1 MEEAYSNL
9 NNAYLQIKGMIVVEG
24 FYALVAGFVITTFVF
39 KLAGIIKEM
48 VHEGKGFN
56 AKQFYELG
64 REYILCIALICIM
77 PVLLDTLETVLA
89 YAADRLMES
98 LAAGG
103 VYNPDNI
110 WKKPIE
116 QAFDD
121 LMNSDI
127 IDIAVNGLDTT
138 FNSLLAG
145 AVGSFGGVAY
155 DYLMLVFL
163 CTRYLILILLE
174 VISPLAIACLYNSDT
189 RSSFYTW
196 ARQMVGCY
204 MLYPGFII
212 ASVFSDLIVVNYVQ
226 QRPWSVTLMVI
237 FSFLLKLAMLA
248 TVKATVNKWLE
259 LI

>member
-121 LMNSDI
+121 LINSDI

-204 MLYPGFII
+204 MLYPGFVI

-226 QRPWSVTLMVI
+226 QRPWSITLMVI

-248 TVKATVNKWLE
+248 TVKATVNKWL
-259 LI
+259 

>member
-77 PVLLDTLETVLA
+77 PVLLDTLEAVLA

-121 LMNSDI
+121 LMNNDI

-226 QRPWSVTLMVI
+226 QRPWSITLMVI

-248 TVKATVNKWLE
+248 TVKATVNKWL
-259 LI
+259 

>member
-204 MLYPGFII
+204 MLYPGFVI

-226 QRPWSVTLMVI
+226 QRTWSITLMVI

-248 TVKATVNKWLE
+248 TVKATVNKWL
-259 LI
+259 

>member
-39 KLAGIIKEM
+39 KLAGIIKDM

-77 PVLLDTLETVLA
+77 PVLLDTLEAVLA

-121 LMNSDI
+121 LMNNDI

-163 CTRYLILILLE
+163 CTHYLILILLE

-226 QRPWSVTLMVI
+226 QRPWSITLMVI

-248 TVKATVNKWLE
+248 TVKATVNKWL
-259 LI
+259 

>member
-9 NNAYLQIKGMIVVEG
+9 NNAYLQTKGMIVVEG

-204 MLYPGFII
+204 MLYPGFVI

-226 QRPWSVTLMVI
+226 QRPWSITLMVI

-248 TVKATVNKWLE
+248 TVKATVNKWL
-259 LI
+259 

>member
-116 QAFDD
+116 QLFDD

-127 IDIAVNGLDTT
+127 IDIAVNGLDTA
-138 FNSLLAG
+138 FDS
-145 AVGSFGGVAY
+145 Y

-248 TVKATVNKWLE
+248 TVKATVNKWL
-259 LI
+259 

>member
-127 IDIAVNGLDTT
+127 IDIAVNGPDTT

-204 MLYPGFII
+204 MLYPGFVI

-226 QRPWSVTLMVI
+226 QRPWSITLMVI

-248 TVKATVNKWLE
+248 TVKATVNKWL
-259 LI
+259 

>member
-39 KLAGIIKEM
+39 KLAGIIKDM

-77 PVLLDTLETVLA
+77 PVLLDTLEAVLA

-121 LMNSDI
+121 LMNNDI

-189 RSSFYTW
+189 RSSFYPW

-226 QRPWSVTLMVI
+226 QRPWSITLMVI

-248 TVKATVNKWLE
+248 TVKATVNKWL
-259 LI
+259 

>member
-39 KLAGIIKEM
+39 KLAGIIKDM

-121 LMNSDI
+121 LMNNDI

-226 QRPWSVTLMVI
+226 QRPWSITLMVI

-248 TVKATVNKWLE
+248 TVKATVNKWL
-259 LI
+259 

>member
-204 MLYPGFII
+204 MLYPGFVI

-226 QRPWSVTLMVI
+226 QSPWSITLMVI

-248 TVKATVNKWLE
+248 TVKATVNKWL
-259 LI
+259 

>member
-204 MLYPGFII
+204 MLYPGFVI

-226 QRPWSVTLMVI
+226 QRPWSITLLVI

-248 TVKATVNKWLE
+248 TVKATVNKWL
-259 LI
+259 

>member
-145 AVGSFGGVAY
+145 AVGSLGGVAY

-204 MLYPGFII
+204 MLYPGFVI

-226 QRPWSVTLMVI
+226 QRPWSITLMVI

-248 TVKATVNKWLE
+248 TVKATVNKWL
-259 LI
+259 

>member
-116 QAFDD
+116 QLFDD

-248 TVKATVNKWLE
+248 TVKATVNKWL
-259 LI
+259 

>member
-174 VISPLAIACLYNSDT
+174 VISPLAIACLYTSDT

-204 MLYPGFII
+204 MLYPGFVI

-226 QRPWSVTLMVI
+226 QRPWSITLMVI

-248 TVKATVNKWLE
+248 TVKATVNRWL
-259 LI
+259 

>member
-103 VYNPDNI
+103 VYNTDNI

-248 TVKATVNKWLE
+248 TVKATVNKWL
-259 LI
+259 

>member
-39 KLAGIIKEM
+39 NLAGIIKEM

-204 MLYPGFII
+204 MLYPGFVI

-226 QRPWSVTLMVI
+226 QRPWSITLMVI

-248 TVKATVNKWLE
+248 TVKATVNKWL
-259 LI
+259 

>member
-196 ARQMVGCY
+196 ARHMVGCY
-204 MLYPGFII
+204 MLYPGFVI

-226 QRPWSVTLMVI
+226 QRPWSITLMVI

-248 TVKATVNKWLE
+248 TVKATVNKWL
-259 LI
+259 

>member
-204 MLYPGFII
+204 MLYPGFVI

-226 QRPWSVTLMVI
+226 QRPGSITLMVI
-237 FSFLLKLAMLA
+237 FSYC
-248 TVKATVNKWLE
+248 
-259 LI
+259 

>member
-56 AKQFYELG
+56 AKQFYELC

-204 MLYPGFII
+204 MLYPGFVI

-226 QRPWSVTLMVI
+226 QRPWSITLMVI

-248 TVKATVNKWLE
+248 TVKATVNKWL
-259 LI
+259 

>member
-145 AVGSFGGVAY
+145 AVGGFGGVAY

-163 CTRYLILILLE
+163 CTRCLILILLE

-204 MLYPGFII
+204 MLYPGFVI

-226 QRPWSVTLMVI
+226 QRPWSITLMVI
-237 FSFLLKLAMLA
+237 FSFLLKLAMLS
-248 TVKATVNKWLE
+248 TVKATVNKWL
-259 LI
+259 

>member
-174 VISPLAIACLYNSDT
+174 VISPGAIACLYNSDT

-204 MLYPGFII
+204 MLYPGFVI

-226 QRPWSVTLMVI
+226 QRPWSITLMVI

-248 TVKATVNKWLE
+248 TVKATVNKWL
-259 LI
+259 

>member
-39 KLAGIIKEM
+39 KLAGIIKDM

-121 LMNSDI
+121 LMNNDI

-226 QRPWSVTLMVI
+226 QRPWSITLMVI
-237 FSFLLKLAMLA
+237 FSFLLKLAMLS
-248 TVKATVNKWLE
+248 TVKATVNKWL
-259 LI
+259 

>member
-204 MLYPGFII
+204 MLYPGFVI
-212 ASVFSDLIVVNYVQ
+212 ASVFSNLIVVNYVQ
-226 QRPWSVTLMVI
+226 QRPWSITLMVI
-237 FSFLLKLAMLA
+237 FSFLLKLAMLS
-248 TVKATVNKWLE
+248 TVKATVNKWL
-259 LI
+259 

>member
-39 KLAGIIKEM
+39 KLAGIIKDM

-77 PVLLDTLETVLA
+77 PVLLDTLEAVLA

-121 LMNSDI
+121 LMNNDI

-226 QRPWSVTLMVI
+226 QRPLVDNAHGDI
-237 FSFLLKLAMLA
+237 FLSAETGDA
-248 TVKATVNKWLE
+248 RHSESNG
-259 LI
+259 

>member
-64 REYILCIALICIM
+64 MEYILCIALICIM

-204 MLYPGFII
+204 MLYPGFVI

-226 QRPWSVTLMVI
+226 QRPWSITLMVI

-248 TVKATVNKWLE
+248 TVKATVNKWL
-259 LI
+259 

>member
-9 NNAYLQIKGMIVVEG
+9 SNAYLQIKGMIVVEG

-204 MLYPGFII
+204 MLYPGFVI

-226 QRPWSVTLMVI
+226 QRPWSITLMVI

-248 TVKATVNKWLE
+248 TVKATVNKWL
-259 LI
+259 

>member
-121 LMNSDI
+121 LMISDI

-204 MLYPGFII
+204 MLYPGFVI

-226 QRPWSVTLMVI
+226 QRPWSITLMVI

-248 TVKATVNKWLE
+248 TVKATVNKWL
-259 LI
+259 

>member
-204 MLYPGFII
+204 MLCPGFVI

-226 QRPWSVTLMVI
+226 QRPWSITLMVI

-248 TVKATVNKWLE
+248 TVKATVNKWL
-259 LI
+259 

>member
-226 QRPWSVTLMVI
+226 QRPWSITLMVI

-248 TVKATVNKWLE
+248 TVKATVNKWL
-259 LI
+259 

>member
-204 MLYPGFII
+204 MLYPGFVI
-212 ASVFSDLIVVNYVQ
+212 ASVFSDLIVVNHVQ
-226 QRPWSVTLMVI
+226 QRPWSITLMVI

-248 TVKATVNKWLE
+248 TVKATVNKWL
-259 LI
+259 

>member
-116 QAFDD
+116 QTFDD

-226 QRPWSVTLMVI
+226 QRPWSITLMVI

-248 TVKATVNKWLE
+248 TVKATVNKWL
-259 LI
+259 

>member
-24 FYALVAGFVITTFVF
+24 FHALVAGFVITTFVF

-204 MLYPGFII
+204 MLYPGFVI

-226 QRPWSVTLMVI
+226 QRPWSITLMVI

-248 TVKATVNKWLE
+248 TVKATVNKWL
-259 LI
+259 

>member
-174 VISPLAIACLYNSDT
+174 VVSPLAIACLYNNDT

-204 MLYPGFII
+204 MLYPGFVI

-226 QRPWSVTLMVI
+226 QRPWSITLMVI

-248 TVKATVNKWLE
+248 TVKATVNKWL
-259 LI
+259 

>member
-121 LMNSDI
+121 QMNSDI

-204 MLYPGFII
+204 MLYPGFVI

-226 QRPWSVTLMVI
+226 QRPWSITLMVI

-248 TVKATVNKWLE
+248 TVKATVNKWL
-259 LI
+259 

>member
-127 IDIAVNGLDTT
+127 IDIAGNGLDTT

-204 MLYPGFII
+204 MLYPGFVI

-226 QRPWSVTLMVI
+226 QRPWSITLMVI

-248 TVKATVNKWLE
+248 TVKATVNKWL
-259 LI
+259 

>member
-89 YAADRLMES
+89 YAADWLMES

-204 MLYPGFII
+204 MLYPGFVI

-226 QRPWSVTLMVI
+226 QRPWSITLMVI

-248 TVKATVNKWLE
+248 TVKATVNKWL
-259 LI
+259 